1 LRKGIKSFLKY
12 TITLAIAIGLFWYL
26 YKDIDFSDMLVRF
39 RKADLR
45 WVYLSVTLAILS
57 HVLRAYRWNMLLE
70 PMGYHLKTSRTFLAV
85 MVGYLANFVVPRMGE
100 ISRCGILKNTD
111 AVPVSKGI
119 GSVVTER
126 IIDLLC
132 LITIIFITLILEFD
146 RFSAFLIDLIA
157 QKTEGIQA
165 NYVTLLLLG
174 FFVLAI
180 GALIIY
186 IIKINHHK
194 LKSNL
199 LYNKLIAF
207 MRQLV
212 EGIMSIRNLKK
223 PALFW
228 FATFF
233 IWVLYYLMTY
243 VVVFSL
249 EETSNLGILAGFT
262 MLVLGGIG
270 MAAPVQGG
278 IGAFHYLMSA
288 GLLLYGVPENDGIFF
303 AFLVHTTNSLAIML
317 VGIISFFISMIIPK
331 RNSSLEYA
339 NS

>member
-1 LRKGIKSFLKY
+1 MRKGIKSFLKY

-26 YKDIDFSDMLVRF
+26 YKDIDFSDMLIRF

-45 WVYLSVTLAILS
+45 WVYLSITLAILS

-111 AVPVSKGI
+111 DVPVSKGI

-126 IIDLLC
+126 IVDLLC
-132 LITIIFITLILEFD
+132 LITIVFITLILEFD
-146 RFSAFLIDLIA
+146 RFSAFLLDIIA
-157 QKTEGIQA
+157 QKTEGVQA
-165 NYVTLLLLG
+165 NYVTLALIGLFL
-174 FFVLAI
+174 VAI

-186 IIKINHHK
+186 IIRVNHHK

-199 LYNKLIAF
+199 LYNKILAF
-207 MRQLV
+207 LRQLV
-212 EGIMSIRNLKK
+212 EGIMSIRHLKK
-223 PALFW
+223 PASFW
-228 FATFF
+228 VTTVL
-233 IWVLYYLMTY
+233 IWVFYYFMTY
-243 VVVFSL
+243 VVIFSI
-249 EETSNLGILAGFT
+249 EATSELGIVAGLT

-278 IGAFHYLMSA
+278 IGAFHFLMSA
-288 GLLLYGVPENDGIFF
+288 GLLLYGVPEDDGIFF
-303 AFLVHTTNSLAIML
+303 AFLLHTTNSLAIML
-317 VGIISFFISMIIPK
+317 VGLVSFFISMIIPK
-331 RNSSLEYA
+331 RNSTLEYA

>member
-1 LRKGIKSFLKY
+1 
-12 TITLAIAIGLFWYL
+12 
-26 YKDIDFSDMLVRF
+26 MLVRF

-57 HVLRAYRWNMLLE
+57 HVLRAFRWNMLLE
-70 PMGYHLKTSRTFLAV
+70 PMGYSLKTSRTFLAV

-111 AVPVSKGI
+111 DVPVSKGI

-132 LITIIFITLILEFD
+132 LISIIFITLILEFD
-146 RFSAFLIDLIA
+146 RFSTFLLDLIA

-165 NYVTLLLLG
+165 NYATLALIGLFL
-174 FFVLAI
+174 VAI

-186 IIKINHHK
+186 IIRINHHK

-199 LYNKLIAF
+199 FYNKVIAF

-212 EGIMSIRNLKK
+212 EGIMSIRHLKR
-223 PALFW
+223 PAAFW
-228 FATFF
+228 ITTVL
-233 IWVLYYLMTY
+233 IWVFYYFMTY
-243 VVVFSL
+243 VVIFSI
-249 EETSNLGILAGFT
+249 EETSGLGIVAGFT
-262 MLVLGGIG
+262 MLVLGGVG

-288 GLLLYGVPENDGIFF
+288 GLLLYGVPAEDGVFF
-303 AFLVHTTNSLAIML
+303 AFLLHTTNSLAIML
-317 VGIISFFISMIIPK
+317 VGIVSFFISMIIPK
-331 RNSSLEYA
+331 RNSKLEYA